1 MNTKEA
7 AIAIIQSMP
16 EGVTWAD
23 IIARLSAQEN
33 IPEVP
38 GEAVSEDEAEAAW
51 TEVINRRVEELE
63 SGKVQ
68 GIPSEEVHRRD
79 RRKKP

>member
-23 IIARLSAQEN
+23 IIARFTARED

-38 GEAVSEDEAEAAW
+38 GEPVSEEQAEAAW
-51 TEVINRRVEELE
+51 AEVINRRVEELE

-68 GIPSEEVHRRD
+68 AIPAEEVHRRD
-79 RRKKP
+79 RGKKP